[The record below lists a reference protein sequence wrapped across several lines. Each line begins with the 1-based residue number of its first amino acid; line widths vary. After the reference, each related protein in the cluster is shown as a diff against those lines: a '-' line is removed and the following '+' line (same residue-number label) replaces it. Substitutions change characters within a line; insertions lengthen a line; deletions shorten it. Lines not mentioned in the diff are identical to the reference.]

1 MAAQRVPTACV
12 IRRARLRFLL
22 ASLELFVG
30 YNMDGLMLVEL
41 HIENVAIVDRLN
53 LRFGPGL
60 IALTGETGAGKSIL
74 IDAISLALG
83 DRADT
88 NLIRQGCDQA
98 TVTAVFD
105 VRHCPVA
112 TSIADEIG
120 IEPEDGSLFLSRELS
135 ANGRSGARINGR
147 PAPISSLKKLAEAL
161 VDLHGQ
167 HEHQSLFRVA
177 SHLELLDDWLGAPA
191 VELKHKVREL
201 YLAKQSIEAEI
212 AELTQTGVERERAL
226 DLLRYQA
233 EEIEAANLTP
243 GEDEALES
251 VEKRLANADRLG
263 QLAAEAIE
271 ALDGEASAY
280 EALARAQKSLS
291 EAAKLDD
298 GLEALDSLLL
308 SALDSARDGATALR
322 RYAEEIEAQPEELDR
337 TVRRLDQIRSLKRKY
352 GESIAAVIAFGEE
365 ARRKLGDFENQDERL
380 QDLRNQLESTT
391 IELTHTAANL
401 TRMRT
406 DGATSFAV
414 LVNEHLQDL
423 GMTNAQFVITVEPK
437 PIDARGAD
445 AIEYLFSAN
454 VGESPRPLTKI
465 ASGGEISRVMLAIKS
480 ALAGASPVGSL
491 IFDEVDA
498 GLGGRAATI
507 VADKLSQLSKNSQA
521 LCVTHLAQIAARAD
535 QHFSIDKQEIDGRT
549 VAVAQLLSGPEREE
563 EIARMIAGDTGQ
575 TAIVHARQ
583 MLSEAQK

>member
-1 MAAQRVPTACV
+1 
-12 IRRARLRFLL
+12 
-22 ASLELFVG
+22 
-30 YNMDGLMLVEL
+30 MLVEL

-105 VRHCPVA
+105 VRRCPVA
-112 TSIADEIG
+112 ISIANDIG
-120 IEPEDGSLFLSRELS
+120 VEPEDGLLFLSRELS
-135 ANGRSGARINGR
+135 TNGRTGARINGR
-147 PAPISSLKKLAEAL
+147 PAPVSSLKKLAEAL

-212 AELTQTGVERERAL
+212 AELTQTGAERERAL

-233 EEIEAANLTP
+233 EEIEGANLTP
-243 GEDEALES
+243 GEDETLES
-251 VEKRLANADRLG
+251 AEKRLANADRLG

-308 SALDSARDGATALR
+308 SALDSARDCATALR
-322 RYAEEIEAQPEELDR
+322 RYAEEIEAQPEELDK

-380 QDLRNQLESTT
+380 QELNNQLVSTAN
-391 IELTHTAANL
+391 ELTHTAANL
-401 TRMRT
+401 TRMRA
-406 DGATSFAV
+406 DGATSFAA
-414 LVNEHLQDL
+414 LVNDHLQDL
-423 GMTNAQFVITVEPK
+423 GMTNAQFAISIEPK
-437 PIDARGAD
+437 SIDVKGAD
-445 AIEYLFSAN
+445 AVEYLFSAN
-454 VGESPRPLTKI
+454 IGESPKPLTKI

-507 VADKLSQLSKNSQA
+507 VADKLSRLSKNSQA

-575 TAIVHARQ
+575 TAIVHARE
-583 MLSEAQK
+583 MLSEAKK